1 MVFESVD
8 FEEWLGHEDGALM
21 NGISALII
29 EATESSLTMSTT
41 CLSIG
46 KIVDHLQN

>member
-29 EATESSLTMSTT
+29 EAT